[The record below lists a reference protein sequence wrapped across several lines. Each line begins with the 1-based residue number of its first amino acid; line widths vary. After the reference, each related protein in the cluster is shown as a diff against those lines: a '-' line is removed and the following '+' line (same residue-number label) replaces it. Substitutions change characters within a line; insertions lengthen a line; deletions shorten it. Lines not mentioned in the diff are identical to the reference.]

1 MEIITSII
9 FIVLFII
16 LLIFIFSLAL
26 ITPMEEMK
34 TVSSIVAMGFVI
46 GIIGGAFLIAPVY
59 EELPSVAGSIQNLF
73 GESEKVYIEVST
85 KSNVN
90 SLKKQIEGIDGVR
103 SVENDGLYLETTSFS
118 EERKKIIEEKIPLID
133 DNFKSWK
140 VDSSG
145 KIQINLTE
153 NYDPENAV
161 KILSEWLVFT
171 ADIQTKFS
179 IVKLKIN
186 VEPGKVDNVLNFLNS
201 QGIVVSSVEGPVQEA
216 VENTKVNMLDTN
228 IIIFLMGLL
237 GVLLALFGIYY
248 DEIVRYLK
256 ELREKIKIKIEE
268 LKEDFEEKKE
278 DLKEDIEFRKE
289 KFNEK
294 ISFKKKK

>member
-228 IIIFLMGLL
+228 IVIFLMGLL